1 MFTIE
6 MTGAN
11 RDRVRLVAQDIL
23 SETDFHA
30 IADTLGSKPLQACKT
45 ALTAARP
52 AKAGERIETHW
63 NGSETVNTANA
74 GDWVAT
80 SLTEGGEVLRDHSGQ
95 ANSYIIPAADFPALY
110 APVEGSNEFGRF
122 HAARG
127 TVTALRLSG
136 GFDILAP
143 WGERQTAPDGYLVL
157 SGSEVY
163 GNNAETFAA
172 TYQVVTQPA
181 QA

>member
-1 MFTIE
+1 MFTVE
-6 MTGAN
+6 KAGAN
-11 RDRVRLVAQDIL
+11 GDKHRLVADAVL
-23 SETDFHA
+23 RAVDFHA
-30 IADTLGSKPLQACKT
+30 VADQLGTRPLKVRKTTLV
-45 ALTAARP
+45 AARP
-52 AKAGERIETHW
+52 AAAGERIETHW
-63 NGSETVNTANA
+63 NGSETVNTAKP

-80 SLTEGGEVLRDHSGQ
+80 SLAADGEVLRDRDG
-95 ANSYIIPAADFPALY
+95 NPNRYIIPAAGFPTLY

-127 TVTALRLSG
+127 TVAALHLSG

-143 WGERQTAPDGYLVL
+143 WGERQTAPDGYLML

-172 TYQVVTQPA
+172 TYELVA
-181 QA
+181 